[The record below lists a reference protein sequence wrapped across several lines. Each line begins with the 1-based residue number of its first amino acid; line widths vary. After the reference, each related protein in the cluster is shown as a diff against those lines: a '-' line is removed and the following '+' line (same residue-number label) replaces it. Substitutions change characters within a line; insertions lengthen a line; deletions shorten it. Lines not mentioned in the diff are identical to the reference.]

1 MAGFSRR
8 LSRVASANGELP
20 RRAAEFIDSMGI
32 CAHLSATDYQSTA
45 TVTNAMSYIGL
56 IHIRTNSAINDT
68 TYALPTTNALIAN
81 GVRVHFTTPQ
91 PAGTGS
97 GPSLAQ
103 IQSAIDSRIN
113 YITANNL
120 TVATDSIEPF
130 NEYDGSGEP
139 SWASVLQ
146 NAQPYMSSQAA
157 TNLSGVKVL
166 GPALIGN
173 NLLVTASQI
182 QLASTGQPL
191 KNYFDYGNLHS
202 YFGGR
207 QPESSYAD
215 ATSNFAPSVAPS
227 DDTVFDNRLGLYAYY
242 VSPDKPII
250 VTEMGYHNYA
260 SSTYTSLQATGIYAP
275 RAFLETFRI
284 GITRAYAYE
293 LLDEPSVA
301 PGQEQHFGFF
311 DSAANP
317 KPSAVSLHNLTSLVT
332 DNGSTRFTFPL
343 TRLPYTIS
351 GSPSALLDLRKV
363 LLQKSNGVY
372 WLALWQ
378 GVSVFDYVA
387 GTDIAPLPPSQTIN
401 LVFQHTVDVTFFQ
414 DTAVDTVGAGAAMGS
429 GTSFAV
435 SVGPKV
441 SLVRIAVA

>member
-1 MAGFSRR
+1 MTGFSRR
-8 LSRVASANGELP
+8 LLRAASGDGELP

-32 CAHLSATDYQSTA
+32 CAHLSAVDYQSTS
-45 TVTNAMSYIGL
+45 TVTNAMSYLGL
-56 IHIRTNSAINDT
+56 THIRTNSAINDT

-81 GVRVHFTTPQ
+81 GVSVHFTTPQ
-91 PAGTGS
+91 PSGTGS

-103 IQSAIDSRIN
+103 IQSAIDSRIT
-113 YITANNL
+113 YITTNNL
-120 TVATDSIEPF
+120 ATSTDSIEPF

-139 SWASVLQ
+139 NWAAVLQ
-146 NAQPYMSSQAA
+146 SAQPYLASQAA
-157 TNLSGVKVL
+157 SNLSGVKVL
-166 GPALIGN
+166 GPALIGSS
-173 NLLVTASQI
+173 LLATASQI

-207 QPESSYAD
+207 QPESTYND
-215 ATSNFAPSVAPS
+215 MTTNFAPASAPT
-227 DDTVFDNRLGLYAYY
+227 DDTVFDTRLGLYSYY
-242 VSPDKPII
+242 VAPNKPII

-260 SSTYTSLQATGIYAP
+260 SSTYTSLQATSIYIP

-301 PGQEQHFGFF
+301 PGQEQHFGLF

-317 KPSAVSLHNLTSLVT
+317 KPSADSLHNLTSLVT
-332 DNGSTRFTFPL
+332 DNGATRFTFST
-343 TRLPYTIS
+343 TRLAYAIT
-351 GSPSALLDLRKV
+351 GSQSALSDLRKV
-363 LLQKSNGVY
+363 LLQKSNGVF

-378 GVSVFDYVA
+378 GVSVFDYIN
-387 GTDIAPLPPSQTIN
+387 DIDITPLPSNQTIN
-401 LVFQHTVDVTFFQ
+401 LAFRRTVNVTFFQ
-414 DTAVDTVGAGAAMGS
+414 DTAVDTVGAGTAMGN
-429 GTSFAV
+429 GTSFSV

-441 SLVRIAVA
+441 SLVRIEVV